1 MLRVLFTA
9 AARADLDDALKW
21 YEARA
26 PEIAPQFREAL
37 RAVVARIAEPQ
48 AVPRLAAS
56 NAPGA
61 FASIPLYSDFPRGSR
76 HGVCRRR
83 LAHEPRPD
91 SMAATDVMIGD

>member
-37 RAVVARIAEPQ
+37 RAVVARIAEN
-48 AVPRLAAS
+48 PRQ
-56 NAPGA
+56 P
-61 FASIPLYSDFPRGSR
+61 PPRRIKRAGRFCVDSR
-76 HGVCRRR
+76 
-83 LAHEPRPD
+83 
-91 SMAATDVMIGD
+91 I